1 MSTVKLKDIADQL
14 GLSVTTVSRALS
26 GNGRVKKETSEK
38 VMQLAKESNYMVNS
52 LARSLRLSDAR
63 SIGIVVPD
71 ISNNFFSNV
80 IKGAQEVC
88 HDNGYMLMV
97 CNSDENAYYEE
108 EAIKTLLE
116 KQVSGLIVASVG
128 SCPKLF
134 EKYPRGSLPVVYI
147 DNVPENADEY
157 DLVSIDNYTAAL
169 EFTRAVISRGYREIG
184 MIAGPRKQSSGLM
197 RYKGFVQA
205 LKDAG
210 IELTPEW
217 IVESEFSLESGYE
230 KMKNILAGE
239 KMPRA
244 MLFANN
250 KLAYGAVKAI
260 LEAGLRIPEDMAVV
274 SFDAIDHTGLVT
286 PQIVSLNQPAEE
298 IGKCACGMI
307 VERLKGSEDSQQAKH
322 VFLKPFYTD
331 GNSW

>member
-1 MSTVKLKDIADQL
+1 MATVKLKDIADQL

-26 GNGRVKKETSEK
+26 GNGRVKKETCEK
-38 VMQLAKESNYMVNS
+38 VMKLAHESNYMINS
-52 LARSLRLSDAR
+52 LARSLRLSDTR

-88 HDNGYMLMV
+88 HERGYMLMV
-97 CNSDENAYYEE
+97 CNSDENAHYEE
-108 EAIKTLLE
+108 EALKTLLE

-128 SCPKLF
+128 SCPELF
-134 EKYPRGSLPVVYI
+134 SKYSQGDLPVVYI
-147 DNVPENADEY
+147 DNVPAGAENY
-157 DLVSIDNYTAAL
+157 DLVSIDNFAAAA
-169 EFTRAVISRGYREIG
+169 EFTRAVIARGYREIG

-205 LKDAG
+205 LNDEG
-210 IELTPEW
+210 IEPTPEW
-217 IVESEFSLESGYE
+217 IVESEFKLESGYE
-230 KMKNILAGE
+230 NMKKILAG
-239 KMPRA
+239 KRIPRA

-274 SFDAIDHTGLVT
+274 SFDAFDHTGLVT

-298 IGKCACGMI
+298 IGRRACEMI
-307 VERLKGSEDSQQAKH
+307 MDHLSGVNQNMARH
-322 VFLKPFYTD
+322 VFLKPFYTN

>member
-1 MSTVKLKDIADQL
+1 MGAVKLKDIADQL

-26 GNGRVKKETSEK
+26 GNGRVKKETCDK
-38 VMQLAKESNYMVNS
+38 VMQLAHESNYMVNS
-52 LARSLRLSDAR
+52 LARSLRLSDTR

-88 HDNGYMLMV
+88 HDRGYMLMV
-97 CNSDENAYYEE
+97 CNSDENAHYEE
-108 EAIKTLLE
+108 EALKTLLE

-128 SCPKLF
+128 SCPKIF
-134 EKYPRGSLPVVYI
+134 SRYSQGNLPVVYI
-147 DNVPENADEY
+147 DNVPEGAENY
-157 DLVSIDNYTAAL
+157 DLVSIDNFAAAA
-169 EFTRAVISRGYREIG
+169 EFTRAVIQRGYREIG

-205 LKDAG
+205 LNDEG
-210 IELTPEW
+210 IKVVPEW
-217 IVESEFSLESGYE
+217 ILESEFKLESGYE
-230 KMKNILAGE
+230 NMKKILAGDC
-239 KMPRA
+239 MPRA

-260 LEAGLRIPEDMAVV
+260 MEAGLRIPEDMAVV
-274 SFDAIDHTGLVT
+274 SFDAFDHTGLVT
-286 PQIVSLNQPAEE
+286 PQIASLNQPAEE
-298 IGKCACGMI
+298 IGKRACEMI
-307 VERLKGSEDSQQAKH
+307 VEKLTGIDADQARH
-322 VFLKPFYTD
+322 VFLEPFYTD

>member
-1 MSTVKLKDIADQL
+1 MSSVKLKDIADQL

-26 GNGRVKKETSEK
+26 GNGRVKKETCEK
-38 VMQLAKESNYMVNS
+38 VIQLAHESNYMVNS
-52 LARSLRLSDAR
+52 LARSLRLSDTR

-88 HDNGYMLMV
+88 HEKGYMLMV

-108 EAIKTLLE
+108 EALKTLLE

-128 SCPKLF
+128 SCPEVF
-134 EKYPRGSLPVVYI
+134 SRYSHGNLPVVYI
-147 DNVPENADEY
+147 DNVPAGAKDY
-157 DLVSIDNYTAAL
+157 DLVSIDNYSAAL
-169 EFTRAVISRGYREIG
+169 ELTQQVIKRGYREIG
-184 MIAGPRKQSSGLM
+184 MIAGPRRQSSGLM
-197 RYKGFVQA
+197 RYNDFHEA
-205 LKDAG
+205 LNDAG
-210 IELTPEW
+210 ISVTPEW
-217 IVESEFSLESGYE
+217 IVESEFTLESGYE
-230 KMKNILAGE
+230 NMKKILAGE

-244 MLFANN
+244 MVFANN

-260 LEAGLRIPEDMAVV
+260 LEKGLRIPEDMAVV
-274 SFDAIDHTGLVT
+274 SFDAFDHTGLLT

-298 IGKCACGMI
+298 IGKRASEMI
-307 VERLKGSEDSQQAKH
+307 VEKLTGAGDESARH

>member
-1 MSTVKLKDIADQL
+1 MNTVTLKDIADQL

-26 GNGRVKKETSEK
+26 GNGRVKKETTDKVVELAEK
-38 VMQLAKESNYMVNS
+38 SNYMVNS
-52 LARSLRLSDAR
+52 LARSLRLSDTR

-88 HDNGYMLMV
+88 HERGYMLMV
-97 CNSDENAYYEE
+97 CNSDENAHYEE
-108 EAIKTLLE
+108 EALKTLLE

-128 SCPKLF
+128 SCPKIF
-134 EKYPRGSLPVVYI
+134 SRYPKNRLPVVYI
-147 DNVPENADEY
+147 DNVPTGAENY

-169 EFTRAVISRGYREIG
+169 EFTRSVISRGYREIG

-205 LKDAG
+205 LMDEG
-210 IELTPEW
+210 VELVPEW

-230 KMKNILAGE
+230 NMKKILSGG

-250 KLAYGAVKAI
+250 KLAYGAVKAS

-274 SFDAIDHTGLVT
+274 SFDAFDHTGLVT

-298 IGKCACGMI
+298 IGRRACERI
-307 VERLKGSEDSQQAKH
+307 VEKLSGSDHQQVKH
-322 VFLKPFYTD
+322 VFLKPFYTN

>member
-26 GNGRVKKETSEK
+26 GNGRVKKETCEK
-38 VMQLAKESNYMVNS
+38 VIQLAQESNYMVNS
-52 LARSLRLSDAR
+52 LARSLRLSDTR

-88 HDNGYMLMV
+88 HDRGYMLMV
-97 CNSDENAYYEE
+97 CNSDENAHYEE
-108 EAIKTLLE
+108 EALKTLLE

-128 SCPKLF
+128 SCQKLF
-134 EKYPRGSLPVVYI
+134 SKYPMGNLPVVYI
-147 DNVPENADEY
+147 DNVPAGAQDY
-157 DLVSIDNYTAAL
+157 DLVSIDNYAAAL
-169 EFTRAVISRGYREIG
+169 EFTRAVISRGYRDIG

-205 LKDAG
+205 LKEEG

-230 KMKNILAGE
+230 NMKKVLAGE

-274 SFDAIDHTGLVT
+274 SFDAFDHTGLVT

-298 IGKCACGMI
+298 IGKCACEMI
-307 VERLKGSEDSQQAKH
+307 VEKLSGSDSEQAKH